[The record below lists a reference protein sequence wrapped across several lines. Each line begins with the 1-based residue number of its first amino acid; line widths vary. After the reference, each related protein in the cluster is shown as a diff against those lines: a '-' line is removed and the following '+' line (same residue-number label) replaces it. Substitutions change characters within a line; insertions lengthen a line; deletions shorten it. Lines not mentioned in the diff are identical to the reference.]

1 MKCLAHR
8 ALSLDLVNEGKI
20 GWNPV
25 SVGHVQRDA
34 EKHLYQQDL
43 NRHFLVG
50 PSAGLDGFF
59 FKKKET
65 QIPFWWAG

>member
-1 MKCLAHR
+1 MRCLAHR

-43 NRHFLVG
+43 NRHLLVE

-59 FKKKET
+59 KKET